1 MLHGAQL
8 NPLLS
13 ETSIQGTHRFKKL
26 SVRRTFNLQ
35 RARKVKAFTLLVL
48 RKSHGSFVFT
58 GDGTEGKHTCPH
70 CPEILMKERQLLLTS
85 QVSLTLSHA
94 PSQAGRGAA
103 MNSR

>member
-26 SVRRTFNLQ
+26 S
-35 RARKVKAFTLLVL
+35 VKAFTLLVL